1 VGIYCAA
8 HNHKEICIA
17 TLAPAFSKT
26 VHKIK
31 LILACSVCNI
41 NCRKEQQK
49 SLFESIKVNHEQ
61 IRKKEIKGLQENSL
75 PEIYEE
81 TMRINEVLMGT
92 RGKHKVMVGRSRP
105 EKAGG
110 VVATALHFMIRGS

>member
-1 VGIYCAA
+1 M
-8 HNHKEICIA
+8 
-17 TLAPAFSKT
+17 
-26 VHKIK
+26 
-31 LILACSVCNI
+31 CNI

-92 RGKHKVMVGRSRP
+92 RGKHKVMVDRSRP